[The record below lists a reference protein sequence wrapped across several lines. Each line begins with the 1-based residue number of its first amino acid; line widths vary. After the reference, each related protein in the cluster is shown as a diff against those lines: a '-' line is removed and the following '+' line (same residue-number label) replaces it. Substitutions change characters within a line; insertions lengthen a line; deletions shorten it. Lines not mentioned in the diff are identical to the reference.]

1 MRVSAGTELP
11 VFEVDEVPAASMKT
25 MAVLLRDPNPIHFD
39 PGAVAALGMG
49 DRVINQGPTNMAY
62 VVNMLV
68 AWAGDPARIRA
79 LKVRFL
85 DIVRG
90 GDHVVAG
97 GVVTS
102 VAGDGRHRIA
112 ECDVWLDVVGGPR
125 ALAGSATVA
134 LETGEARGTPA
145 KSVSPAVSG

>member
-11 VFEVDEVPAASMKT
+11 VFEVDEVRAAAMKT

-39 PGAVAALGMG
+39 LDVVAALGMG
-49 DRVINQGPTNMAY
+49 DRAINQGPTNMAY

-85 DIVRG
+85 DNVRA
-90 GDHVVAG
+90 GDRVVAG

-102 VAGDGRHRIA
+102 VAGDGRRQIA

-134 LETGEARGTPA
+134 LKGGEAAGETPA
-145 KSVSPAVSG
+145 K

>member
-1 MRVSAGTELP
+1 MRVSAGAELP
-11 VFEVDEVPAASMKT
+11 VFEVDEVRAAAMKT

-39 PGAVAALGMG
+39 PDVVVALGMG

-85 DIVRG
+85 DNVRA
-90 GDHVVAG
+90 GDRVVAG

-102 VAGDGRHRIA
+102 VAGEGRHRIA

-125 ALAGSATVA
+125 ALAGSATIAV
-134 LETGEARGTPA
+134 ETGEAAGETP
-145 KSVSPAVSG
+145 KK

>member
-1 MRVSAGTELP
+1 VRVSAGAELP
-11 VFEVDEVPAASMKT
+11 GFEVDEVRAAAMKT

-39 PGAVAALGMG
+39 LDVVAALGMG

-85 DIVRG
+85 DNVRA
-90 GDHVVAG
+90 GDRVVAG

-102 VAGDGRHRIA
+102 VAGDGRHQIA

-134 LETGEARGTPA
+134 LKAGEAAGDLR
-145 KSVSPAVSG
+145 SE

>member
-1 MRVSAGTELP
+1 MRVSAGAELP
-11 VFEVDEVPAASMKT
+11 AFEVEVEAAAMKT

-39 PGAVAALGMG
+39 RDMVAALGMG

-85 DIVRG
+85 DNVRG
-90 GDHVVAG
+90 GDRVVRRRRHVG
-97 GVVTS
+97 GR
-102 VAGDGRHRIA
+102 DGRHQIA

-134 LETGEARGTPA
+134 LHVGEAAEKTPA
-145 KSVSPAVSG
+145 R

>member
-11 VFEVDEVPAASMKT
+11 VFEIEVRASAMKT

-39 PGAVAALGMG
+39 RDVVATLGMG
-49 DRVINQGPTNMAY
+49 DRVVNQGPTNLAY

-85 DIVRG
+85 DNVRG
-90 GDHVVAG
+90 GDRVVAG

-102 VAGDGRHRIA
+102 VAGEGRHQIA

-134 LETGEARGTPA
+134 LEAFDAAGETTA
-145 KSVSPAVSG
+145 K

>member
-1 MRVSAGTELP
+1 MRVSVGTELP
-11 VFEVDEVPAASMKT
+11 VFEVDEVRAADMKT

-39 PGAVAALGMG
+39 PDVVAALGMG

-85 DIVRG
+85 DNVRG

-102 VAGDGRHRIA
+102 VAGDGRHRVT
-112 ECDVWLDVVGGPR
+112 ECDIWLDVVGGPR
-125 ALAGSATVA
+125 VLAGSATVA
-134 LETGEARGTPA
+134 LEVGGATGEIPA
-145 KSVSPAVSG
+145 K

>member
-1 MRVSAGTELP
+1 MTVSVGTELP
-11 VFEVDEVPAASMKT
+11 VFEVEVRAAAMKT

-39 PGAVAALGMG
+39 RDSVAALGMG

-85 DIVRG
+85 DNVRA
-90 GDHVVAG
+90 GDHVFAG

-102 VAGDGRHRIA
+102 VAGDGRHQVA

-134 LETGEARGTPA
+134 IETGEATGEAAAR
-145 KSVSPAVSG
+145 

>member
-11 VFEVDEVPAASMKT
+11 VFEVGEVRAAAMKT

-39 PGAVAALGMG
+39 PDVVAALGMG

-85 DIVRG
+85 DNVRA
-90 GDHVVAG
+90 GDRVVAG

-102 VAGDGRHRIA
+102 VVRDGRHRIA

-134 LETGEARGTPA
+134 VETGEAAGETPA
-145 KSVSPAVSG
+145 K

>member
-11 VFEVDEVPAASMKT
+11 VYEVEVRAAAMKT

-39 PGAVAALGMG
+39 PHVVAALGMG

-62 VVNMLV
+62 VVDMLV
-68 AWAGDPARIRA
+68 AWAGDPARIQS

-85 DIVRG
+85 DNVRG
-90 GDHVVAG
+90 GDRVVAG
-97 GVVTS
+97 GIVTS
-102 VAGDGRHRIA
+102 VAGDGQYQVA

-134 LETGEARGTPA
+134 LEAGEAAGETPA
-145 KSVSPAVSG
+145 K

>member
-11 VFEVDEVPAASMKT
+11 VFEVDEVRAADMKT

-39 PGAVAALGMG
+39 PDAVAALGMG

-68 AWAGDPARIRA
+68 AWVGDPARIRA

-85 DIVRG
+85 DNVRG
-90 GDHVVAG
+90 GDRVVAG

-102 VAGDGRHRIA
+102 MAGDGRHRVA

-134 LETGEARGTPA
+134 LETGEAATETPA
-145 KSVSPAVSG
+145 K

>member
-11 VFEVDEVPAASMKT
+11 VYEVKVRAAAMKT

-39 PGAVAALGMG
+39 RDVVAALGLG

-62 VVNMLV
+62 VVDMLV
-68 AWAGDPARIRA
+68 TWAGDPARIRA

-85 DIVRG
+85 DNVRG
-90 GDHVVAG
+90 GDRVVAG
-97 GVVTS
+97 GVVRS
-102 VAGDGRHRIA
+102 VAGDGRHQVA

-134 LETGEARGTPA
+134 LEAGEAAGETPA
-145 KSVSPAVSG
+145 

>member
-1 MRVSAGTELP
+1 MRVSAGTALP
-11 VFEVDEVPAASMKT
+11 TFEVDEVQAADMKT
-25 MAVLLRDPNPIHFD
+25 MAVLLRDPTPIHFD
-39 PGAVAALGMG
+39 PDAVVALGMG

-85 DIVRG
+85 DNVRA
-90 GDHVVAG
+90 GDRVVAG

-134 LETGEARGTPA
+134 LDAGEAAGETPA
-145 KSVSPAVSG
+145 R